1 MRPEEFQRE
10 YLKVSDRLYTFLLRI
25 TGNSDEA
32 RELLQEAVLRGYRGR
47 HGFRKEAD
55 FSTWLYRIA
64 INIWKNKYKRSAR
77 EQDYM
82 KYVRAVP
89 EEYTPTPEDIFGGKE
104 RSRELDKALGILEE
118 KYRIPLLL
126 KHMEGFSY
134 GEIGRMM
141 GIEESTARVRVYRAR
156 HAMRAILEEVSA

>member
-1 MRPEEFQRE
+1 MKSEEFQRK
-10 YLKVSDRLYTFLLRI
+10 YQKVSDRLFAFLLRI
-25 TGNSDEA
+25 TGDLEEA

-47 HGFRKEAD
+47 HTFRQEAD

-64 INIWKNKYKRSAR
+64 INIWKNQHIKSAR
-77 EQDYM
+77 EQDYL
-82 KYVRAVP
+82 KQVRTVP
-89 EEYTPTPEDIFGGKE
+89 ERNTPTPEEIFGRREMGQ
-104 RSRELDKALGILEE
+104 ELDRALEVLEE

-134 GEIGRMM
+134 REIGKML
-141 GIEESTARVRVYRAR
+141 GIEENAARVRVYRAR